1 MPAVDLRTLARVQA
15 LGRVAVGAAFTL
27 APTLAGAT
35 WVGRGAAAPEARV
48 LAIAFGVRDLA
59 IGMGAAWALGGGGAG
74 GARPWLVAGTVADA
88 VDFYATVS
96 HRDRLPRAAVLG
108 AGALGASSAA
118 LGLYLQ
124 ARLD

>member
-1 MPAVDLRTLARVQA
+1 
-15 LGRVAVGAAFTL
+15 VGAAFTV

-35 WVGRGAAAPEARV
+35 WVGRGSAAPEARV
-48 LAIAFGVRDLA
+48 LAMAFGVRDLA
-59 IGMGAAWALGGGGAG
+59 IGAGAAWALTGGAG
-74 GARPWLVAGTVADA
+74 GARPWLVAGAVSDA
-88 VDFYATVS
+88 VDFYATMS
-96 HRDRLPRAAVLG
+96 HRDRLPRAAVMG